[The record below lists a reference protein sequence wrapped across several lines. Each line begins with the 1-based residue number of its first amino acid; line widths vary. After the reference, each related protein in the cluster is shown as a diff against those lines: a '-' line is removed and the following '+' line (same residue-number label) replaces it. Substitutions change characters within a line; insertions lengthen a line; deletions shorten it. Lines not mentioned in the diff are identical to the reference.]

1 MLDRINIDNANVL
14 AGSSSI
20 TTHESD
26 SMTKVSNYLA
36 HQVPKKRV
44 TFKIA
49 ADKDNFDQSSNV
61 SVKAIPSN
69 NYLFDRNFDVQSSPL
84 PQSLNYSPFN
94 VQTTPDSQ
102 SYLFADLYE
111 SDNIHCSNSFATKPF
126 GHTIPRVTGPPT
138 LSLSSSFI
146 TVSNS
151 SHRTI
156 SSSVHSFAAAER
168 GAYSSS
174 DIRAPLSQ
182 SASAHGYRPASSQF
196 GRPSSATFLPSFSQD
211 VSRPNSTVGSGHSF
225 FPNSTVG
232 SGHSFFPNST
242 VGSGHSFSLNSR
254 PYVAQTSPGF
264 IFNVPP
270 TNQIDPASLHL
281 IKQSL
286 LQKPERPYN
295 GEPHLYQSFMS
306 QLETKV
312 KGIPL
317 DAWDRILILE
327 AHTTGKPQQVDRSH
341 MTNGS
346 ADSSATLEDILGE
359 LKRKFGLGTKV
370 AATIINKIEDLQLV
384 KSIHNTERLEELL
397 EISKLIRTNL
407 SSTEELQ
414 KFNGSIGIQKLWSK
428 LPEPFQNS
436 WRTVCNDH
444 KQCSYNEHPPFE
456 RFFDFL
462 KRKVEEYSDCV

>member
-1 MLDRINIDNANVL
+1 MHYIVCLLRYQYYCDKYIIIQNVIHSYYYFGITVREFFNCTCFQEVYFNNCTHRQEVEQSLALINGTIESNERVSELSSITSDRANVDDADALAVNSGITSDRINVDGANAITDNSSITSDKINVDGANALADISSIMLDRINIDNANVL

-36 HQVPKKRV
+36 
-44 TFKIA
+44 
-49 ADKDNFDQSSNV
+49 
-61 SVKAIPSN
+61 
-69 NYLFDRNFDVQSSPL
+69 L
-84 PQSLNYSPFN
+84 
-94 VQTTPDSQ
+94 
-102 SYLFADLYE
+102 
-111 SDNIHCSNSFATKPF
+111 
-126 GHTIPRVTGPPT
+126 
-138 LSLSSSFI
+138 
-146 TVSNS
+146 VSNY
-151 SHRTI
+151 
-156 SSSVHSFAAAER
+156 F
-168 GAYSSS
+168 
-174 DIRAPLSQ
+174 
-182 SASAHGYRPASSQF
+182 
-196 GRPSSATFLPSFSQD
+196 
-211 VSRPNSTVGSGHSF
+211 
-225 FPNSTVG
+225 
-232 SGHSFFPNST
+232 T
-242 VGSGHSFSLNSR
+242 VGSGHSFSPNSR

-295 GEPHLYQSFMS
+295 GEPQLYQSFMS

-327 AHTTGKPQQVDRSH
+327 AHTTGKPQQVVRSH

-346 ADSSATLEDILGE
+346 AYSSATLEDILGE

-370 AATIINKIEDLQLV
+370 AATIINKIEDLQQV

-414 KFNGSIGIQKLWSK
+414 QFNGSIGIQKLRSK
-428 LPEPFQNS
+428 LPETFQNS

-462 KRKVEEYSDCV
+462 KRKVEEYSDCVYERRPYLETKKSRETTQVRTLKVNHTNESNGSPNKAAWYYLNGPSP